1 MTRYHVNL
9 RSRSCHTGMKT
20 QNLGSPVIVLW
31 ISLFCPAKAANGYMK
46 CVSGGGSVAWVCK
59 LSQQQGLILRHG
71 VTIAP
76 TMQRHQQPVSQD
88 LLAWIFWEFQHVDTV
103 EKGKKTQSAVA
114 VMTTHGAGRVGM
126 TPRCPQEKELLR
138 YEVPVAHSSRKRTL
152 PVFKLPSAYKDSPTQ
167 SQRY

>member
-1 MTRYHVNL
+1 MPHRYEDSEPGVSSH
-9 RSRSCHTGMKT
+9 
-20 QNLGSPVIVLW
+20 
-31 ISLFCPAKAANGYMK
+31 
-46 CVSGGGSVAWVCK
+46 CVVDFPFLSSKSSEWLHEVREWRSVAWVCK

-103 EKGKKTQSAVA
+103 EKGKKTRSAVA